1 MKITAVVMVALAL
14 VIGVVP
20 MFTDCQSQG
29 RQLTLDNGRNIPM
42 KCHWTGRAELALAF
56 PLLLTGSLLGFNK
69 RKETLRNLSIVS
81 GVLGIFVIALP
92 TALIGVCANPDM
104 VCNSIMKPTLILLGS
119 LIVMMSVYGVYKSY
133 RMPEE
138 AL

>member
-1 MKITAVVMVALAL
+1 MKITAVLMVTLAL
-14 VIGVVP
+14 LIGVVP
-20 MFTDCQSQG
+20 QFTDCQSQG

-42 KCHWTGRAELALAF
+42 KCHWTGQAELALAV
-56 PLLLTGSLLGFNK
+56 PLFLTGSLLGLNK

-92 TALIGVCANPDM
+92 TTLIGVCANPDM
-104 VCNSIMKPTLILLGS
+104 ICNSIMRPTLILLGS
-119 LIVMMSVYGVYKSY
+119 LIVAMSVYGVYKSY

-138 AL
+138 SL